1 MWVCFKLL
9 RSLFSEDSQ
18 PIDFINLNVVGSIVK
33 SIDRINKKQ
42 GTQSKQ
48 FSVQSV
54 KITSYYLNV
63 TNLSYPSKNDKT
75 YFSDRTGALKSR
87 LEK

>member
-63 TNLSYPSKNDKT
+63 TNLLTHLKMIKH
-75 YFSDRTGALKSR
+75 FFLTGQVH
-87 LEK
+87 